1 MNNTSTSGKGARPAV
16 IGSFVSRRKT
26 PPAATVPAMLDPR
39 FAAETIPPQQIASN
53 TEPTEIGGSDGP
65 EPTRYGDW
73 ERNGRCTDF

>member
-1 MNNTSTSGKGARPAV
+1 MNESSRSAKGARPAV
-16 IGSFVSRRKT
+16 VGSFVSRRKRT
-26 PPAATVPAMLDPR
+26 PPATVPAMLDPR
-39 FAAETIPPQQIASN
+39 FRAEAIAPQQIATS